1 MRRIAYNSLCVL
13 RSIES
18 SSRKSHLNLI
28 TPSFLL
34 RLEDQKEIILEKL
47 KALYDNHKNPI
58 FLQANP
64 YRLLV

>member
-1 MRRIAYNSLCVL
+1 MRRIACNSLCVL

-18 SSRKSHLNLI
+18 FSRKSHLNLI
-28 TPSFLL
+28 TPSFLR

-47 KALYDNHKNPI
+47 RALYDNHKNPI